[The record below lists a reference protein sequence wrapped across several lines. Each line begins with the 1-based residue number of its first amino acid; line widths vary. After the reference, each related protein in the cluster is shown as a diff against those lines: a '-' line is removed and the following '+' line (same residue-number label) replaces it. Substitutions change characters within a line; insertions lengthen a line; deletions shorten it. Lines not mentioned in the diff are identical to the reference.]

1 MHLQVF
7 CLTSGPQKRANRVF
21 SIFIY
26 LRRLSEIAHHL
37 PQRMRHKAW
46 LLRGRTW
53 GSICKPGW
61 GYLPSATETQS
72 PSLDWGSA
80 VSFQE
85 PLISSK
91 VYSICSFDLPRN
103 EKQMFA
109 VMMLHT
115 YTSESPCVL
124 ICSAH
129 ISMTGNVCWQP
140 AVLWV
145 HLRVVRYIYFHISVL
160 VVVVLHCVHRLALKP
175 MWLKSC
181 GSHYFTHRTTIPPM
195 TPNPLWK
202 SHKGIYISDAASK
215 D

>member
-1 MHLQVF
+1 MKSKCLLWWCCTHTQVSHLAF
-7 CLTSGPQKRANRVF
+7 
-21 SIFIY
+21 
-26 LRRLSEIAHHL
+26 
-37 PQRMRHKAW
+37 
-46 LLRGRTW
+46 
-53 GSICKPGW
+53 
-61 GYLPSATETQS
+61 
-72 PSLDWGSA
+72 
-80 VSFQE
+80 
-85 PLISSK
+85 
-91 VYSICSFDLPRN
+91 
-103 EKQMFA
+103 
-109 VMMLHT
+109 
-115 YTSESPCVL
+115 L

-145 HLRVVRYIYFHISVL
+145 RLRVVSYMYFFINAL

-215 D
+215 TSGAASVGRGQKSLWDEGFCSDNQVTHAVQHILAVFFNTPTQTHKHTHEC